1 MTAVLVGQPN
11 VGKSLVLMR
20 LTGAQVVV
28 SNYPNTSLELTKGEL
43 KVAGKTMQLL
53 DTPGV
58 YSLGLAQ
65 REEEAARAAVL
76 DQATELIIN
85 VVDATNL
92 ARNLALTLE
101 LRAAGKPLLVL
112 LNQIDRARTNG
123 IFIDPHK
130 LARML
135 GCPVFAFSAL
145 TGEGIMEVMKY
156 LQTGLTRGFS
166 PPIAGSK
173 PLVVDQKADCD
184 GNCRHCFEGELRG
197 GSSPEQAVC
206 AHHQLASLI
215 AEMVTTYRPPESTR
229 GLTRV
234 EKFIDHPWWGTFS
247 LLVLLFLGFEILIS
261 FVEWAED
268 GIVELFVPIQELL
281 ASAITWLMPPG
292 FWSQVLSKG
301 VPEGLLIPIALVM
314 PAMLMVSVL
323 MALLEDTGLL
333 ARYAVVL
340 DRVGGLLGVSGQA
353 VIPLSLGFGCR
364 TPAVL
369 ATRVLPS
376 TGQRFII
383 TTLLSI
389 VIPCA
394 ATLGMLAAVIASFD
408 AWMAVIIL
416 TMVAVFIILGGILKN
431 IYQEKSELL
440 YELPPLRIPMVR
452 NLASKVRI
460 RFAGFFTEV
469 LPLLLVMSVG
479 VRIII
484 DSGVLNHVQAL
495 DGVTRG
501 LFGIPAQAFTAVLV
515 TIVQRYLA
523 PLVLLN
529 LQLSP
534 REATIAISM
543 IALSLPCL
551 PVVVITWRE
560 MGGRALTR
568 ILAMGLAV
576 SFSVGVVLNLLLPV

>member
-1 MTAVLVGQPN
+1 
-11 VGKSLVLMR
+11 
-20 LTGAQVVV
+20 
-28 SNYPNTSLELTKGEL
+28 
-43 KVAGKTMQLL
+43 MQQS
-53 DTPGV
+53 V
-58 YSLGLAQ
+58 
-65 REEEAARAAVL
+65 
-76 DQATELIIN
+76 
-85 VVDATNL
+85 
-92 ARNLALTLE
+92 
-101 LRAAGKPLLVL
+101 
-112 LNQIDRARTNG
+112 DRARTNG
-123 IFIDPHK
+123 IFIDNHK

-135 GCPVFAFSAL
+135 GCPVYAFSAL

-166 PPIAGSK
+166 SPTAGS
-173 PLVVDQKADCD
+173 LEALTAQGADCN
-184 GNCRHCFEGELRG
+184 GNCLHCLEGERKG
-197 GSSPEQAVC
+197 GSSPEQVVRAYYQQ
-206 AHHQLASLI
+206 AGLL
-215 AEMVTTYRPPESTR
+215 AEMVTTCRPPESTR
-229 GLTRV
+229 WLTRV
-234 EKFIDHPWWGTFS
+234 ERFIDHPWWGTFS
-247 LLVLLFLGFEILIS
+247 LLVLLFLGFKILIS

-268 GIVELFVPIQELL
+268 GIAELFVPIQELL

-292 FWSQVLSKG
+292 FWSQVLSQG

-314 PAMLMVSVL
+314 PAMFMVSVL

-376 TGQRFII
+376 EGQRFII

-394 ATLGMLAAVIASFD
+394 ATLGMLAAVIATFD

-416 TMVAVFIILGGILKN
+416 TMVAVFIILGGILKS

-452 NLASKVRI
+452 NVASKVKI

-469 LPLLLVMSVG
+469 LPLLLIMSIG

-484 DSGVLNHVQAL
+484 DSGVLNYVQAI
-495 DGVTRG
+495 DGITRG
-501 LFGIPAQAFTAVLV
+501 LFGIPAQAFAAVLV
-515 TIVQRYLA
+515 TVVQRYLA
-523 PLVLLN
+523 PLVLLS

-551 PVVVITWRE
+551 PVVAITWRE
-560 MGGRALTR
+560 MGGRALAR
-568 ILAMGLAV
+568 ILAMGLLV
-576 SFSVGVVLNLLLPV
+576 SFSVGVVLNCSCRSDKHARQSPW

>member
-1 MTAVLVGQPN
+1 
-11 VGKSLVLMR
+11 
-20 LTGAQVVV
+20 
-28 SNYPNTSLELTKGEL
+28 
-43 KVAGKTMQLL
+43 
-53 DTPGV
+53 
-58 YSLGLAQ
+58 
-65 REEEAARAAVL
+65 
-76 DQATELIIN
+76 
-85 VVDATNL
+85 
-92 ARNLALTLE
+92 
-101 LRAAGKPLLVL
+101 
-112 LNQIDRARTNG
+112 
-123 IFIDPHK
+123 
-130 LARML
+130 
-135 GCPVFAFSAL
+135 
-145 TGEGIMEVMKY
+145 
-156 LQTGLTRGFS
+156 
-166 PPIAGSK
+166 
-173 PLVVDQKADCD
+173 
-184 GNCRHCFEGELRG
+184 
-197 GSSPEQAVC
+197 
-206 AHHQLASLI
+206 
-215 AEMVTTYRPPESTR
+215 
-229 GLTRV
+229 
-234 EKFIDHPWWGTFS
+234 
-247 LLVLLFLGFEILIS
+247 
-261 FVEWAED
+261 
-268 GIVELFVPIQELL
+268 
-281 ASAITWLMPPG
+281 
-292 FWSQVLSKG
+292 
-301 VPEGLLIPIALVM
+301 
-314 PAMLMVSVL
+314 
-323 MALLEDTGLL
+323 
-333 ARYAVVL
+333 
-340 DRVGGLLGVSGQA
+340 
-353 VIPLSLGFGCR
+353 
-364 TPAVL
+364 
-369 ATRVLPS
+369 
-376 TGQRFII
+376 
-383 TTLLSI
+383 
-389 VIPCA
+389 
-394 ATLGMLAAVIASFD
+394 MLAAVIASFD